1 MGGAAIAI
9 APTVNGNALDQPYGV
24 AVDSA
29 GNLFIADAG
38 NSRLLELPAGGG
50 LATVLNTT
58 VNGISLSGPV
68 NIALDNAGNLFI
80 ADSGNNRVVE
90 VQRSQPPTLSFAA
103 TSVGSISSDSP
114 QTVEVENIGNA
125 PLTFPVP
132 SSGNN
137 PAISA
142 NFTLNNGGTSAC
154 PLTTSTFF
162 SGGHAC
168 RGRCLPVVHQFST
181 IDWRQCVRLA
191 DANRK

>member
-1 MGGAAIAI
+1 M
-9 APTVNGNALDQPYGV
+9 
-24 AVDSA
+24 
-29 GNLFIADAG
+29 
-38 NSRLLELPAGGG
+38 
-50 LATVLNTT
+50 LNTT

-80 ADSGNNRVVE
+80 ADSGNNGVVE

-114 QTVEVENIGNA
+114 QTVEVESIGNA

-132 SSGNN
+132 SAGNN

-154 PLTTSTFF
+154 PLTTSTSSQAATLAAGAACQLSISFQPLTGGSV
-162 SGGHAC
+162 SGSLTLTEISLK
-168 RGRCLPVVHQFST
+168 RGCSRA
-181 IDWRQCVRLA
+181 IR
-191 DANRK
+191 RKASLCSAISAGNAISR